1 MLCSDGDE
9 SETSSKSRTKAMT
22 FDIESVGSVVVCVT
36 ESLSELEELGNVGF
50 EAGAEVG
57 AKVDA
62 EVCVGLEGVVE
73 VVAVKVD
80 DVVESS
86 FLRLS
91 N

>member
-57 AKVDA
+57 
-62 EVCVGLEGVVE
+62 VGLEVVVE
-73 VVAVKVD
+73 VVAVEDD